1 MSVEESSGRYVSSDR
16 ADGDASNSASKSG
29 PSQDS
34 PNRPL
39 PFQSL
44 KDIQASWLCG
54 LLVSRCRK
62 RSLTLDFGD
71 SKCVRKKF
79 DTQDVL
85 QLLGLSSPDLE
96 RFFTQGVA
104 VVSNTPTPTQFFYPK
119 NVTAEQEQ
127 YARGFI
133 DALNQIHQMRGFVP
147 MSNMLSPGFVSNTV
161 AQADIEET
169 KRNETPFPTQ
179 PKQCVKRRDIHAHNA
194 WTSAVFSALVLANS
208 QNCTTPSSSSASAS
222 SSVSSSS
229 SSASSGQQTLS
240 ASTED
245 QQQQPQQQQPQ
256 QQQKQ
261 EQQQQQQTTDLNPK
275 PSTGTSRKRFTRQSA
290 AANKM
295 QQSSSKI
302 IHSNQKSDH
311 THQYLSN
318 YDRQT
323 SEMFYGNR
331 SRADTVV
338 TTSSSSNPLT
348 LDYIAEG
355 LGLHGRLQSAADSGG
370 SFDLELD
377 VDGQQVAGG
386 LSSASCVVTS
396 TTQSPNSLPST
407 LSPMDLQE
415 QERIKLERKRARN
428 RVAATKCR
436 RRKLEKITEL
446 ESRVSTLTAQNEAY
460 MDSIRAISQ
469 ELQHLQHVLQKHIEA
484 GCKLQI
490 HMSTSAVVR
499 VKEESDLASN

>member
-44 KDIQASWLCG
+44 KDIQASWL
-54 LLVSRCRK
+54 K
-62 RSLTLDFGD
+62 RALTLDFGD

-169 KRNETPFPTQ
+169 KRNETPFPTL
-179 PKQCVKRRDIHAHNA
+179 PKQCVKRRNIHAHNA

-208 QNCTTPSSSSASAS
+208 QNCATPSSSSASTS
-222 SSVSSSS
+222 SSISSLS
-229 SSASSGQQTLS
+229 SSASSGQQSLS
-240 ASTED
+240 ASSED
-245 QQQQPQQQQPQ
+245 QQQRPQQQQPQ
-256 QQQKQ
+256 QQQQ
-261 EQQQQQQTTDLNPK
+261 QQQPQQQQQTTDLNPK
-275 PSTGTSRKRFTRQSA
+275 PNTGTSRKRFTRQSA
-290 AANKM
+290 AGNKM
-295 QQSSSKI
+295 QQSSSSKI

-323 SEMFYGNR
+323 SEMFYGSR
-331 SRADTVV
+331 SRAETVV
-338 TTSSSSNPLT
+338 TTSNSGNNPLT

-377 VDGQQVAGG
+377 VDGQQVASG

-490 HMSTSAVVR
+490 HMSSSTVVR

>member
-54 LLVSRCRK
+54 LLERK

-169 KRNETPFPTQ
+169 KRNETL
-179 PKQCVKRRDIHAHNA
+179 
-194 WTSAVFSALVLANS
+194 FSALVLANS

>member
-1 MSVEESSGRYVSSDR
+1 MSVEESAGRYASSDQ
-16 ADGDASNSASKSG
+16 ADGDASNSVSKAG
-29 PSQDS
+29 PNQDG
-34 PNRPL
+34 PNRPE
-39 PFQSL
+39 
-44 KDIQASWLCG
+44 
-54 LLVSRCRK
+54 RK

-71 SKCVRKKF
+71 SKCVRKKL

-169 KRNETPFPTQ
+169 KRNETL
-179 PKQCVKRRDIHAHNA
+179 
-194 WTSAVFSALVLANS
+194 FSALVLANS
-208 QNCTTPSSSSASAS
+208 QNCTTPSSSSASTS
-222 SSVSSSS
+222 SSISSSS
-229 SSASSGQQTLS
+229 SSLSASGGQQQALS

-245 QQQQPQQQQPQ
+245 QQQQRQE
-256 QQQKQ
+256 QQKQ
-261 EQQQQQQTTDLNPK
+261 QQQQQQQQTTNLNPK
-275 PSTGTSRKRFTRQSA
+275 PTTTGTSRKRFTRQST

-302 IHSNQKSDH
+302 LQSSQKSDH
-311 THQYLSN
+311 AHHYLSN
-318 YDRQT
+318 YDRQQAN
-323 SEMFYGNR
+323 EMFYG
-331 SRADTVV
+331 SRPRAETAV
-338 TTSSSSNPLT
+338 TTSSSGTNPLT

-370 SFDLELD
+370 NFDLELD
-377 VDGQQVAGG
+377 VDSQQVASG

-396 TTQSPNSLPST
+396 TTQSPNSSLPST

-490 HMSTSAVVR
+490 HMSTSTVVR
-499 VKEESDLASN
+499 IKEESDLASN